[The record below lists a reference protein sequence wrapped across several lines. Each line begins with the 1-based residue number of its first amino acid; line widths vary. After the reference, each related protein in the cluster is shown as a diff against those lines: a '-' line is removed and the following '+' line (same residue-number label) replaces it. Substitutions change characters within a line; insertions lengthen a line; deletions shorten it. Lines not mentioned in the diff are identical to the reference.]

1 MNNTLLCIHI
11 CTLISQLFQLP
22 TKLRMDGTT
31 IIGVLIV
38 LIVVFIFI
46 IIIRDTQNEP
56 RIQPHHYYYD
66 NTQRQPHYIN
76 VNRGVESFGSRGSY
90 IFHCKEEEGCPNE
103 YEAAQIAHSE
113 DGVTHLLTNEG
124 KLYRSNSD
132 PPYTHAEFI
141 LTRKTQAHNITKIWI
156 KNSPCAGCSRV
167 LIKFFQHC
175 RKPIIYVGHIYQIDN
190 QEDREG
196 LKNLCQQG
204 FKLEVWETLHTMKH
218 GPYSCKTHNYL
229 RDVKQEARD
238 T

>member
-1 MNNTLLCIHI
+1 
-11 CTLISQLFQLP
+11 
-22 TKLRMDGTT
+22 MDGAT
-31 IIGVLIV
+31 IIGVLILLIVGIV
-38 LIVVFIFI
+38 LIVLFICKI
-46 IIIRDTQNEP
+46 IIWATQNEP
-56 RIQPHHYYYD
+56 WIQPHA
-66 NTQRQPHYIN
+66 
-76 VNRGVESFGSRGSY
+76 ESFGSRGSY
-90 IFHCKEEEGCPNE
+90 NAYMFHYREEERCFSE

-113 DGVTHLLTNEG
+113 NGVTHLLTNEG

-141 LTRKTQAHNITKIWI
+141 LTRKTQAHKITTIWI

-167 LIKFFQHC
+167 LINFFQHC

-204 FKLEVWETLHTMKH
+204 FELEVWETLHTKKH
-218 GPYSCKTHNYL
+218 GPHSRITHNYL
-229 RDVKQEARD
+229 RDVKEEVRN